1 MSNYQNPPNTDE
13 IMEKLKSAHTI
24 GAVKN
29 LVEDVF
35 PGWFITVLR
44 GFSNDYPHLT
54 KNWETV
60 CKSMNVGMAQIMIV
74 DDYFEDE
81 AHSLVRH
88 FSECFTR
95 AGFAVRRKAEFIPC
109 EKCMSAIPSEGMYNL
124 MKEKDFN
131 VPEKWSNK
139 CVAC

>member
-13 IMEKLKSAHTI
+13 IMEKLKSAYTI
-24 GAVKN
+24 GSVKN

-54 KNWETV
+54 KNWQTV

-81 AHSLVRH
+81 AHTLVRH
-88 FSECFTR
+88 FAECFTR

-139 CVAC
+139 CIAC

>member
-1 MSNYQNPPNTDE
+1 MSYYQNPSNTDE

-44 GFSNDYPHLT
+44 GFSEDYPHLT
-54 KNWETV
+54 KNWNTV
-60 CKSMNVGMAQIMIV
+60 CKSMNVGMAQVMIV

-81 AHSLVRH
+81 AHTLVRH
-88 FSECFTR
+88 FAECFTR

-109 EKCMSAIPSEGMYNL
+109 EKCMSAIPSEGMYSL
-124 MKEKDFN
+124 MKEKKFN
-131 VPEKWSNK
+131 VPETWSNK
-139 CVAC
+139 CLNC